1 MARIE
6 SKERVSRS
14 SLAALGAG
22 SATPEVLWL
31 KRLRRSALGRFE
43 ALGLPTTRDEEW
55 RQTNVAALDD
65 IAFTRPEV
73 AALSR
78 ADLDRMPA
86 AAGLGG
92 PRAVVVNGRFDASLS
107 DLEHLPSG
115 VRLESLSRALRS
127 RPEVLEPILGRVA
140 PFENR
145 AFAALNTAA
154 FEDGTVVSIAPRTIV
169 ETPIEVLHVTLAAG
183 LSPAIHP
190 RTLVV
195 AGDNSQAL
203 VVETYLSFDD
213 ELHLTNA
220 VTEVVVGEN
229 AVLDHARVQWENGRA
244 YHFGAV
250 QARQA
255 RASRYTNHNIAF
267 GAALARNDVGSV
279 LEGEGAEATLN
290 GLYMATGRQHVDNH
304 TILDHAAPHCPSREL
319 YKGILSGHAHVVFNG
334 RIIVRPGAQ
343 KTDAKQSNN
352 SLLLSND
359 ALIHTRPQL
368 EIYADD
374 VKCTHGATIGHLD
387 DDALFYLRTRGID
400 PTEARALLIR
410 GFVGDVLERIAHAP
424 LRARLAERVVAATAP
439 GSATGG
445 DA

>member
-1 MARIE
+1 MARTE
-6 SKERVSRS
+6 SKERVSPS
-14 SLAALGAG
+14 GLAALAAG
-22 SATPEVLWL
+22 IAAPEVLWL
-31 KRLRRSALGRFE
+31 KRLRQSALRRFE

-55 RQTNVAALDD
+55 RQTNVQALGE
-65 IAFTRPEV
+65 IRLTRPEV
-73 AALSR
+73 ATLSR
-78 ADLDRMPA
+78 ADLDTMPA
-86 AAGLGG
+86 AAGLGC

-107 DLEHLPSG
+107 DLDDLPAG
-115 VRLESLSRALRS
+115 LQVEALSRALRS
-127 RPEVLEPILGRVA
+127 RPELLEPSLGRVA

-145 AFAALNTAA
+145 AFTALNTAA
-154 FEDGTVVSIAPRTIV
+154 FEDGTVVSIAPRTIA
-169 ETPIEVLHVTLAAG
+169 ETPIEILHVAVAGG

-195 AGDNSQAL
+195 AGDSSQAA
-203 VVETYLSFDD
+203 VVETYLSLDG
-213 ELHLTNA
+213 EVHLTNA
-220 VTEVVVGEN
+220 VTEIVVGEN
-229 AVLDHARVQWENGRA
+229 AILDHARIQWENDRA

-290 GLYMATGRQHVDNH
+290 GLYLATGRQHVDNH

-319 YKGILSGHAHVVFNG
+319 YKGILSGRAHVVFNG
-334 RIIVRPGAQ
+334 RIVVRPGAQ

-374 VKCTHGATIGHLD
+374 VKCTHGATIGHLE

-400 PTEARALLIR
+400 LDEARTLLIR
-410 GFVGDVLERIAHAP
+410 GFVGDVLDRIAHAP
-424 LRARLAERVVAATAP
+424 LRARLAERVLAATAP
-439 GSATGG
+439 GTAAGG